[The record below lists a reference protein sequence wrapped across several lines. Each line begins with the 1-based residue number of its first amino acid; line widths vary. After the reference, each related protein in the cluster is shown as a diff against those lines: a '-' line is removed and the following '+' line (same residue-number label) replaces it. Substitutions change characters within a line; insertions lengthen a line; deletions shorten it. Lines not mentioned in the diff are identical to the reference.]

1 VIRRRR
7 AVASPKAAEGHQAC
21 EGARVANDEGARI
34 EVLKALR
41 SDMEATKVLNRVE
54 SGEGVENVFWHTFW
68 SQNTSG

>member
-1 VIRRRR
+1 MPGGR
-7 AVASPKAAEGHQAC
+7 AVAIPKAAEGHQAC

-54 SGEGVENVFWHTFW
+54 SVSYTHLTLPTILRV
-68 SQNTSG
+68 